1 MGTSFSTVLVFR
13 SLRDLLSANSVNLP
27 ATEDPYFVDEVL
39 KSDNLEAKLESRD
52 LRNVDEQTLLVDD

>member
-27 ATEDPYFVDEVL
+27 ATEDPYLVDEVL
-39 KSDNLEAKLESRD
+39 KSDNLEVKLASRD
-52 LRNVDEQTLLVDD
+52 LRNVDE